1 MEDMEDCRQWLRCG
15 TEGIFPLMR
24 SHRQREPWKVDP
36 RRSFV
41 GRDFLDG
48 KHEIPSQYKT
58 DCKLVSYHSI
68 YAQKHWG
75 MLRYQVF
82 LSRMVIGLA
91 IWYAILRSSVNN
103 NNNSSSSRYM
113 GPSIFITYAPIWVI
127 LVLGLYAVTVI
138 GMGVFNMRD
147 APEAATELDQ
157 HIIQARHEMKHR
169 GIIVTDPSSC
179 STDTKKSS

>member
-1 MEDMEDCRQWLRCG
+1 M
-15 TEGIFPLMR
+15 
-24 SHRQREPWKVDP
+24 
-36 RRSFV
+36 
-41 GRDFLDG
+41 
-48 KHEIPSQYKT
+48 
-58 DCKLVSYHSI
+58 

-82 LSRMVIGLA
+82 SSRMVIGLA
-91 IWYAILRSSVNN
+91 IWYAILRSSVN
-103 NNNSSSSRYM
+103 SSSSRSGSSSSGYM
-113 GPSIFITYAPIWVI
+113 GPYIAITYAPIWVI

-157 HIIQARHEMKHR
+157 HITQARHEMKHR

>member
-1 MEDMEDCRQWLRCG
+1 M
-15 TEGIFPLMR
+15 
-24 SHRQREPWKVDP
+24 
-36 RRSFV
+36 
-41 GRDFLDG
+41 
-48 KHEIPSQYKT
+48 
-58 DCKLVSYHSI
+58 

-82 LSRMVIGLA
+82 SSRMVIGLA

-103 NNNSSSSRYM
+103 SSSTSGSSSSGYM
-113 GPSIFITYAPIWVI
+113 GPYIAITYAPIWVI

-157 HIIQARHEMKHR
+157 HITQARHEMKHR